1 MCPNACTCRPL
12 LVRYLIERDL
22 DCDEDL
28 AAAEIVKCSLLMQ
41 HCPYDSSKVQ
51 VKLHQVVHEGLKKYL
66 IDKYSEEQIAELILL
81 YIETLTTSAQHFD
94 LNFHMTSKM
103 MAPRFKTLCH
113 RPFQL
118 WELVL
123 VKTSI
128 RNALQ
133 VTFFNFENICRKH
146 YFLLEA
152 GRYFQYSLR
161 IRLKMTD
168 SDDKNKIRF
177 IATVLNS
184 QGLIFHENGE
194 YERAEL
200 YLNRALETL
209 KALHP
214 PNTSLPEIADSVNK
228 LVILYYTFSYK
239 VITKMEHE
247 KRDYVLQQYG
257 LHHYTLATRYQR
269 ILKGGGGGTSPIF
282 QPI

>member
-1 MCPNACTCRPL
+1 M
-12 LVRYLIERDL
+12 
-22 DCDEDL
+22 
-28 AAAEIVKCSLLMQ
+28 
-41 HCPYDSSKVQ
+41 
-51 VKLHQVVHEGLKKYL
+51 
-66 IDKYSEEQIAELILL
+66 ILL

-103 MAPRFKTLCH
+103 MAPHFKTLCH

-152 GRYFQYSLR
+152 GRYFQYSLP

-184 QGLIFHENGE
+184 QSLIFHENGE

-228 LVILYYTFSYK
+228 LVILYYTFYYK

-269 ILKGGGGGTSPIF
+269 ILKGGGGGVLVPFSSPFSFFRNPTSQCSNPIPTSRIWKKIPVLYIPPLF
-282 QPI
+282 TSHPQNYGFCIRPNKDPKILKDLQRCSEDNRIISDSTKTFK